1 MFVNKVYQFQSMFTL
16 KDLFYD
22 FVKIKKKGTE
32 NKHFNDILTLGTRNS
47 MH

>member
-22 FVKIKKKGTE
+22 LVKIKKKSTE